1 MRTLM
6 IAFFMVF
13 GLGAT
18 AQQVE
23 LDWENPIQRVD
34 DKVYELTIDNSEEVI
49 VKYTQLREDESVA
62 QTGFYRNQKP
72 CGIWKMYD
80 LEGNVISTMLYKKGK
95 RQKLTSMYLGEQ
107 VTVYYQNNRP
117 MKRVTIAYIN

>member
-6 IAFFMVF
+6 IAFLMVF
-13 GLGAT
+13 GLSAT

-23 LDWENPIQRVD
+23 LDWENPIHKVNNS
-34 DKVYELTIDNSEEVI
+34 VYELTIDNSEEVI
-49 VKYTQLREDESVA
+49 VKYTQLREDKSVS

-80 LEGNVISTMLYKKGK
+80 LEGNVISTMFYKNGK
-95 RQKLTSMYLGEQ
+95 RQKLTSMHLGEQ

>member
-1 MRTLM
+1 MRTLV

-13 GLGAT
+13 GFSAT

-23 LDWENPIQRVD
+23 LDWENPIQKVD
-34 DKVYELTIDNSEEVI
+34 DRVYELTIDNSEEVI
-49 VKYTQLREDESVA
+49 VKYTQLRVDGSVA

-80 LEGNVISTMLYKKGK
+80 LEGNVISTMIYKKGK
-95 RQKLTSMYLGEQ
+95 RQKLMSVYLGEE

-117 MKRVTIAYIN
+117 MKRVSIAYIN

>member
-1 MRTLM
+1 M

>member
-6 IAFFMVF
+6 IAFLMVF
-13 GLGAT
+13 GLSAT

-23 LDWENPIQRVD
+23 LDWENPIQKVD
-34 DKVYELTIDNSEEVI
+34 NRVYELTIDNSEEVI

-80 LEGNVISTMLYKKGK
+80 LEGNVISTMFYKNGK

>member
-1 MRTLM
+1 MRTLI

-13 GLGAT
+13 GLSAT

-34 DKVYELTIDNSEEVI
+34 NKVYEMTVDNSEDVI
-49 VKYTQLREDESVA
+49 VKYTQLRVDGSVA
-62 QTGFYRNQKP
+62 QTGFYRDQKP

-80 LEGNVISTMLYKKGK
+80 LEGNVISTMIYRRGEKK
-95 RQKLTSMYLGEQ
+95 KLTSMHLGEE
-107 VTVYYQNNRP
+107 VTVYYENNRP
-117 MKRVTIAYIN
+117 VKRISIAYIN